1 MNPQEARL
9 ILQCRR
15 ARGQDDSLPAM
26 AEARQTIENL
36 PDLKKELEEDAAFDA
51 LIGEKL
57 RSIVVPSTL
66 RSSILAGARITP
78 QIPWW
83 RRRLTVFSAAALL
96 AVGVSSLL
104 VKPQLFPSG
113 HEIASSQAN
122 TGLTEFRE
130 ATTKKVNH
138 DGIHFSKASEDFSEL
153 KTYLASHSA
162 SSPDQVSHA
171 LSPLPTHGC
180 EIFQWKGH
188 EVTLV
193 CFETKDAGTV
203 HLFTIN
209 ASDLPADLSAP
220 LLASA
225 NGWETIT
232 WKQNGKIMQ
241 LIGQT
246 TPERLK
252 QLALPG

>member
-36 PDLKKELEEDAAFDA
+36 PDLIKELEDDAAFDA

-57 RSIVVPSTL
+57 RSITVPSAL

-96 AVGVSSLL
+96 AIGVSSLL

-113 HEIASSQAN
+113 HEIAKTQAN
-122 TGLTEFRE
+122 AGLTEFRD
-130 ATTKKVNH
+130 ATTKKVNNG
-138 DGIHFSKASEDFSEL
+138 GIHFSKASGDFSEL
-153 KTYLASHSA
+153 QTYLASHST
-162 SSPDQVSHA
+162 SHA
-171 LSPLPTHGC
+171 EKISSSLSPLPTHGC
-180 EIFQWKGH
+180 EIFQWQGH
-188 EVTLV
+188 QVTLV
-193 CFETKDAGTV
+193 CFETQDAGTV

-220 LLASA
+220 LLASV

-232 WKQNGKIMQ
+232 WKQDGKIMQ
-241 LIGQT
+241 LIGHT